1 MQSKYNGYSYIL
13 DIYVP
18 NEIPPAEGFPL
29 IIVLDGTR
37 YSKLMYET
45 MAMQLRNR
53 KKTLVDP
60 AIIVGI
66 GHDDKDITK
75 QRFYDFTAPAV
86 HYHFPVRR
94 GKVMQELP
102 AGGAVQFLDFILQQI
117 VPMLQEKYAVDDQKI
132 SLYGHSLGGLF
143 VLWSYLIY
151 PDSFYKYVALSPSIW
166 WNNHEL
172 FRTIRQVENP
182 IEAPIFIG
190 VGGKEGDMVDDA
202 QKFVAMASEKWIN
215 FEFYIAESENHASVI
230 PTTMSRVLRFLK
242 SDD

>member
-1 MQSKYNGYSYIL
+1 MQSKYNDYSYIV
-13 DIYVP
+13 DIYEP
-18 NEIPPAEGFPL
+18 HETPPAAGFPV

-53 KKTLVDP
+53 KKTSVEP

-66 GHDDKDITK
+66 GHDEKDIPK
-75 QRFYDFTAPAV
+75 QRFHDFTSPAD

-102 AGGAVQFLDFILQQI
+102 AGGAVQLIDYILQQI
-117 VPMLQEKYAVDDQKI
+117 VPMLQEKYTVDHQKI

-143 VLWSYLIY
+143 VLWSYLTY
-151 PDSFYKYVALSPSIW
+151 PESFYKYVAISPSIW

-172 FRTIRQVENP
+172 FRTIQQAEK
-182 IEAPIFIG
+182 AFAAALYIG
-190 VGGKEGDMVDDA
+190 VGGEEGDMVDDA
-202 QKFVAMASEKWIN
+202 QKFVEMASEKWIN
-215 FEFYIAESENHASVI
+215 CEFYIAESENHASVI

-242 SDD
+242 SDE